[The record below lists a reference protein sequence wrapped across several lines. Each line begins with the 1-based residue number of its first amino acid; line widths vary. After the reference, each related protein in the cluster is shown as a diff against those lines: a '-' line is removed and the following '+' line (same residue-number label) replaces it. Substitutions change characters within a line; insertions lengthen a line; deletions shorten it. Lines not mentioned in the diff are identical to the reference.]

1 LKKFLFCGI
10 IYIEKNERR
19 IYMIQFDNVSVSN
32 MANAIRGMRN
42 PLESWKQSDSRYG
55 LGDCDDEYTAS
66 RLFDTCD
73 AWMEYLGYGRS
84 EDIESK
90 VDRDQWI
97 KAEKEIRKWLWDS
110 SLLEMDGPY
119 EDRFY
124 FGPKD
129 LKLAQS
135 LVRAGTDE
143 SKFMRQ
149 IFISVDITAPL
160 YWWKEMDTY
169 KIGTVANSTSTMHKL
184 SSRPIE
190 INDFSFDK
198 NLQELPYH
206 LDASGDGQGF
216 YWLFEDAIE
225 SILEDCEYL
234 RQKYIETNDKR
245 YWRALIQLLPES
257 YNQTRTWTANYAV
270 LRNIYFARRNHKLQ
284 EWRDFCK
291 WIETLPWAKELICLE
306 EKKER

>member
-1 LKKFLFCGI
+1 
-10 IYIEKNERR
+10 
-19 IYMIQFDNVSVSN
+19 MIQFDNQSVSN
-32 MANAIRGMRN
+32 ISNAIRGMRN
-42 PLESWKQSDSRYG
+42 PLESWEQSDSRYG
-55 LGDCDDEYTAS
+55 LGDCDDEYSIA
-66 RLFDTCD
+66 RLFDTSD
-73 AWMEYLGYGRS
+73 AWMEYLGYGKL
-84 EDIESK
+84 EDTELE
-90 VDRDQWI
+90 VDKNQWI
-97 KAEKEIRKWLWDS
+97 KAEKDIEKWLWDS

-129 LKLAQS
+129 LKLAQN

-169 KIGTVANSTSTMHKL
+169 KVGTVANSTSTMHKL

-198 NLQELPYH
+198 DWDLDFNLAKEYIIS
-206 LDASGDGQGF
+206 A
-216 YWLFEDAIE
+216 
-225 SILEDCEYL
+225 CETL
-234 RQKYIETNDKR
+234 RQKYVGTKDKR

-270 LRNIYFARRNHKLQ
+270 LRNIFFARRNHKLQ

-306 EKKER
+306 EKKGK

>member
-1 LKKFLFCGI
+1 
-10 IYIEKNERR
+10 
-19 IYMIQFDNVSVSN
+19 MIKLNNQCVSN
-32 MANAIRGMRN
+32 FENAIRGIRN

-55 LGDCDDEYTAS
+55 LGDCDDEYCAN
-66 RLFDTCD
+66 RLFDSTD
-73 AWMEYLGYGRS
+73 AWMNYLGYGFL
-84 EDIESK
+84 EDIESEADCK
-90 VDRDQWI
+90 QWL
-97 KAEKEIRKWLWDS
+97 KEEKEIEEWLWDS
-110 SLLEMDGPY
+110 SLLDKDGPY
-119 EDRFY
+119 EHRFY

-143 SKFMRQ
+143 AKFLRQ

-169 KIGTVANSTSTMHKL
+169 KVRTVANSTSTVHKL
-184 SSRPIE
+184 SLRPIE

-198 NLQELPYH
+198 EFHGYPMIQN
-206 LDASGDGQGF
+206 
-216 YWLFEDAIE
+216 IVR
-225 SILEDCEYL
+225 DCEFL
-234 RQKYIETNDKR
+234 RQKYIETKDKT

-270 LRNIYFARRNHKLQ
+270 LRNIYFARRNHKLT
-284 EWRDFCK
+284 EWREFCQ

-306 EKKER
+306 EKKENETL